1 MRSFGSTKPYV
12 QSSIEVEIIPLAYV
26 KHIMID
32 LVHNSDKFYK
42 STHRLY
48 TRRDGRTPGP
58 HSPYTA
64 RAVSRVPRA
73 TSAMGKSSVSAMAR
87 KV

>member
-1 MRSFGSTKPYV
+1 M
-12 QSSIEVEIIPLAYV
+12 EVEIIPLAYV

-87 KV
+87 RV